1 MRTRDKG
8 RSVKI
13 DETRPSEEGTVFET
27 TINNTKMKALFD
39 TGATKS
45 VMSGKMYRNLNLGP
59 LDDSNLPSVV
69 GANGSSLGVMGCI
82 RCTIAFEKDKDKF
95 DQTFLVCENLQRGV
109 ILGKDFAR
117 QNCAGM
123 YWTPHNTRVLH
134 TNLKTISETK
144 KLVPRWHSSHSCKT
158 DNKTT
163 TKESHCSRCQHQ
175 HNQSRQDQNDTRQF
189 VPIKTP
195 QHVHDGL

>member
-1 MRTRDKG
+1 MY
-8 RSVKI
+8 KI
-13 DETRPSEEGTVFET
+13 DETRPTEEGTVFET

-45 VMSGKMYRNLNLGP
+45 VMSGKMYRNLKLGP

-82 RCTIAFEKDKDKF
+82 RCTIAFEKDEDKF

-117 QNCAGM
+117 QNCAGV

-134 TNLKTISETK
+134 TILRLLQ
-144 KLVPRWHSSHSCKT
+144 KLRSLYQVAQQP
-158 DNKTT
+158 
-163 TKESHCSRCQHQ
+163 
-175 HNQSRQDQNDTRQF
+175 F
-189 VPIKTP
+189 M
-195 QHVHDGL
+195 